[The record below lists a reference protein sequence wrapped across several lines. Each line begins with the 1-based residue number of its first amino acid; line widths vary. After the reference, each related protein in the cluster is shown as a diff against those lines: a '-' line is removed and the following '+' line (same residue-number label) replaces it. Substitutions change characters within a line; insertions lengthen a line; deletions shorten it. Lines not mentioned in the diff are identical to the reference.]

1 VAALECTIGGL
12 ASLDTSDLEAVMQM
26 NELCLKVLLD
36 PGLWAWMTGIT
47 LVCVLGGWLIGW
59 IKGRVVAGIVWGAVL
74 GPIGWLVVALSKSR
88 LPICPECG
96 KGNPDNARACRHCGV
111 NLRQSAE
118 RSARSRLKGNDSDGA
133 W

>member
-1 VAALECTIGGL
+1 MAALECTLSGL
-12 ASLDTSDLEAVMQM
+12 ASLDTSDIDAVLRM
-26 NELCLKVLLD
+26 NELCLDVLLD
-36 PGLWAWMTGIT
+36 PGLWAWMIGIT
-47 LVCVLGGWLIGW
+47 AVCVLGGWLIGW
-59 IKGRVVAGIVWGAVL
+59 AKGRVVAGIVWGAVL

-96 KGNPDNARACRHCGV
+96 KGNPGNARACRHCGV

-118 RSARSRLKGNDSDGA
+118 RSKRSRLRGNDSDGA

>member
-1 VAALECTIGGL
+1 MTTLECNISGL
-12 ASLDTSDLEAVMQM
+12 ASLDTSDIEAVMRM
-26 NELCLKVLLD
+26 NELCLGVLLD
-36 PGLWAWMTGIT
+36 PELWAWVLGIT
-47 LVCVLGGWLIGW
+47 AVCVLGGWLIGW
-59 IKGRVVAGIVWGAVL
+59 IKGRVVAGIVWGALL
-74 GPIGWLVVALSKSR
+74 GPIGWLIVALSKSR

-118 RSARSRLKGNDSDGA
+118 RSERSRLRGNDSDGA